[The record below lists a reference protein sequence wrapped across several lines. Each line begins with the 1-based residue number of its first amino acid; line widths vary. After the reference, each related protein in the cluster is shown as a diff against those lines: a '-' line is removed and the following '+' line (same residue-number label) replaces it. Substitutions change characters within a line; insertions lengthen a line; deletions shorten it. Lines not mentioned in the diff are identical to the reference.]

1 MDEVS
6 SAPKQMFV
14 QIAAGLDYLHKEGII
29 HRDIKPDN
37 ILVDES
43 EGRRC
48 FKLADFGLS
57 NHASKAYTRCGSPLY
72 MAPEVCLG
80 ERQTPKIDIY
90 ALGVVFFEVF
100 GCLEKVC
107 KNDSRRDGYCDV
119 ISRRAAGFL
128 PGNNEADFLRT
139 MISRDCKLRPTAA
152 QFSQFTQHLKEPG
165 LNNTRQ
171 SRSQSKT
178 PSSFENLDRPQVS
191 EKRRNPQPAESLGA
205 GLPLAVERL
214 VEHSGAKPTP
224 RAEAP
229 LEKQRA
235 EKLTVA
241 PELRKEDMIDVGR
254 RLRIRRAATMKQAGS
269 HRAPRRL
276 GPATGSRKTLIKRKN
291 QPQVGQEDP
300 TRAYMRLRSGRR
312 ITKCPA
318 KKAAD

>member
-1 MDEVS
+1 MWSQTCKYLRKTGKLICLTKFKDNIVSLSGWRKRGNDTELELQYCSRGNLYSVMDEVS

-178 PSSFENLDRPQVS
+178 PSSFENQIDRRCQ
-191 EKRRNPQPAESLGA
+191 KNGGIRSL
-205 GLPLAVERL
+205 L
-214 VEHSGAKPTP
+214 
-224 RAEAP
+224 
-229 LEKQRA
+229 
-235 EKLTVA
+235 
-241 PELRKEDMIDVGR
+241 
-254 RLRIRRAATMKQAGS
+254 
-269 HRAPRRL
+269 
-276 GPATGSRKTLIKRKN
+276 SR
-291 QPQVGQEDP
+291 
-300 TRAYMRLRSGRR
+300 
-312 ITKCPA
+312 
-318 KKAAD
+318 